1 MPRNFA
7 PAAPS
12 EQTVYGACRPCH
24 SGFPPTDDTVDE
36 WLRFMTVEGI
46 VRVCCL
52 LDDRHLNEYDGL
64 LAQYREHFGAENVC
78 HAPIPDFSTVPHS
91 TLHDRILPFLD
102 EADDTGQKVVVHCS
116 AGSGR
121 TGHIL
126 SLWLHLRRGFGLE
139 QAIQTVAETGRN
151 PLEVTTVAEL
161 EYIAQPYP

>member
-7 PAAPS
+7 PAAPA

-24 SGFPPTDDTVDE
+24 PGFSPIDDTVDE

-46 VRVCCL
+46 DRVCCL
-52 LDDRHLNEYDGL
+52 LGDRHLESYEEL
-64 LAQYREHFGAENVC
+64 LTQYREHFGTENVC
-78 HAPIPDFSTVPHS
+78 HAPIPDFSTVSQS
-91 TLHDRILPFLD
+91 TLYNRILPFLD
-102 EADDTGQKVVVHCS
+102 DADAANQTVVVHCS

-126 SLWLHLRRGFGLE
+126 ALWLHLRRGFELE

-151 PLEVTTVAEL
+151 PLEAATVSEL
-161 EYIAQPYP
+161 KAIAQK